1 MSARRRLL
9 DEDNLVGGAKA
20 LRDAIAQLLGIDDS
34 ELGVRWHY
42 SQAEV
47 RTEAEE
53 GTLVRVE
60 VPIGSPQGIHSGVF
74 CHRAEKLATD

>member
-9 DEDNLVGGAKA
+9 DEDNLVGGAKW
-20 LRDAIAQLLGIDDS
+20 LRDAIAAHLGIDDS
-34 ELGVRWHY
+34 ELGIRWHY

-47 RTEAEE
+47 RTPEEE

-60 VPIGSPQGIHSGVF
+60 FPT
-74 CHRAEKLATD
+74 TDIQ